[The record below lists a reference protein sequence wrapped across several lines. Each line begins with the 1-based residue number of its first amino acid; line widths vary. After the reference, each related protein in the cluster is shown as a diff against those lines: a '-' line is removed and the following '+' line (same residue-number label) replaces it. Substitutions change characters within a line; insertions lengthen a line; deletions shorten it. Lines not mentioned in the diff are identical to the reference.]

1 MSPQHTVSIVADR
14 EPERYRTLRSHS
26 VQLMST
32 LDVTIKLESAF
43 RCRNTN
49 KDPVSCETPHQ
60 PSELFAHCHSK
71 ERHTSQMVILG
82 SMAVSVTV
90 QRRR

>member
-1 MSPQHTVSIVADR
+1 
-14 EPERYRTLRSHS
+14 

-32 LDVTIKLESAF
+32 LDVTIKLESASLQSKLVSGGQVSCF